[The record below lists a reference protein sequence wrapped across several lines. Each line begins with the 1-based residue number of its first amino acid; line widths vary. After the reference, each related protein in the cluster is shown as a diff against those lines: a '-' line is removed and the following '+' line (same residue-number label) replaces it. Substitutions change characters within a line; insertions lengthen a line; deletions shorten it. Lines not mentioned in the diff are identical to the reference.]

1 MAKHDVLTVVNIGR
15 DRLSLCSTHSPTP
28 LILTFSTSAVLD
40 LEIINSHELSEQ
52 IKNFVTQNQIKPSHL
67 VLIMGSDVC
76 FEKDLTGLR
85 PDESVAQT
93 QMFIDKVPIASV
105 SSKIFKSQNRIKL
118 IVINRYF
125 YQSIKD
131 AFSNLGFI
139 VEVVV
144 PGFVMQ
150 ELGFANQFDTN
161 ACLVLFKKVDFLKTY
176 SFISPDNPSD
186 FQGKRKLFFQGH
198 SFLLIGLSLIGVLFL
213 GFTAWKTLRKPT
225 SKPLPVVTA
234 PAAARPTALPTL
246 LPESVTSPDKLTV
259 QISAAST
266 TSAAVASLSSQL
278 KSLGLVNQTLTAQT
292 INSPSTLIIFRPQV
306 GTSARD
312 QVVTVI
318 KKLFASVSTSEN
330 SQSNFDISITIGQ

>member
-1 MAKHDVLTVVNIGR
+1 MAKRDALTVVNISR

-28 LILTFSTSAVLD
+28 LILNFSTSAVLD
-40 LEIINSHELSEQ
+40 LEIINPQELTEQ
-52 IKNFVTQNQIKPSHL
+52 IKGFVAQNQIKPTHL

-85 PDESVAQT
+85 PDETVAQT

-105 SSKIFKSQNRIKL
+105 SSKIFKSQNHIKL
-118 IVINRYF
+118 IVINRFF

-131 AFSNLGFI
+131 AFDSLGFI

-161 ACLVLFKKVDFLKTY
+161 ACLVLFKKVDFLRTY
-176 SFISPDNPSD
+176 SFISPDVPTD
-186 FQGKRKLFFQGH
+186 FHGKRKLFFQGH
-198 SFLLIGLSLIGVLFL
+198 SAILVILSLIGVLFL

-225 SKPLPVVTA
+225 ASKTPTVSQNTAVQPKPKTTVV
-234 PAAARPTALPTL
+234 
-246 LPESVTSPDKLTV
+246 PEESAIDKLTI

-266 TSAAVASLSSQL
+266 TSASVASISSQL
-278 KSLGLVNQTLTAQT
+278 KTLGLVNQTISVNPTKPA
-292 INSPSTLIIFRPQV
+292 NTLIVFRPHV
-306 GTSARD
+306 GSTIRD
-312 QVVTVI
+312 QILSVVRQLFPAITVQ
-318 KKLFASVSTSEN
+318 EN
-330 SQSNFDISITIGQ
+330 NSGNFDVSLTVSQ